1 MVDALSFLN
10 CDKNE
15 LEKHIVEEQTKNL
28 QDYIAVLSKRK
39 ASILLI
45 GTFIFVLA
53 AAIAFLLPSIFKS
66 SATILIEQ
74 QEIPPELVMSTVTSY
89 ASERIRTIEAQVMSR
104 SNLLKIIDKFN
115 LYESKRKFETSEE
128 IVERMREDTKLEVIS
143 AGVVDPRS
151 GRPSEA
157 TIAFSLSYKG
167 ESPATVQRVAS
178 ELTTLYLNENLRSR
192 TSKAEETSSFF
203 EEETRRLG
211 KVISELEGRLASFK
225 EKNTDLLP
233 ELQNLN
239 MQVLQRTETDIA
251 STEALLQNLEER
263 KIYLQAQLTQ
273 IQPFSPLVQGAS
285 MQLAVREAEYA
296 TARSRYSEDHPDL
309 QRLKNEIASL
319 KQETGAGGD
328 SKMLAEELTGLRA
341 ELAKTREKYTPDHPD
356 VIRIE
361 SRIESLEKELQ
372 ASNRNTKE
380 GVSDVQPD
388 NPAYI
393 TLSAQLESAESE
405 ARSVKDKLQSFRNKQ
420 AELEETLRKAPQ
432 AEREYLGLK
441 RDYENAVMRYQETRA
456 KQMRADVGKQLE
468 AESKGERFTLID
480 PPALPEK
487 PVSPNRPAI
496 LFLGLILSLGGGI
509 GFAVV
514 ADAVSGAVHGAKGVQ
529 AILGM
534 LPLSVIPYQMNAQDL
549 IKHQKTRRMI
559 FIGTLI
565 SILIAL
571 VIIHFAISP
580 LDVLWFRL
588 IRKGEMLAS

>member
-1 MVDALSFLN
+1 M
-10 CDKNE
+10 
-15 LEKHIVEEQTKNL
+15 EEQTKDI
-28 QDYIAVLSKRK
+28 QDYIAALSKRK
-39 ASILLI
+39 SSILLI
-45 GTFIFVLA
+45 ATSIFVLA
-53 AAIAFLLPSIFKS
+53 VAIALLLPSVYKS

-128 IVERMREDTKLEVIS
+128 IVERMREDTALNVIS

-178 ELTTLYLNENLRSR
+178 ELSTLYLNENLRSR

-203 EEETRRLG
+203 SEETQRLG
-211 KVISELEGRLASFK
+211 TLISDLEGRLASFK
-225 EKNTDLLP
+225 EKNADLLP
-233 ELQNLN
+233 ELRGLNL
-239 MQVLQRTETDIA
+239 QVLQRTETDIS
-251 STEALLQNLEER
+251 STEVQLQALKER
-263 KIYLQAQLTQ
+263 KIYLQSQLTQ
-273 IQPFSPLVQGAS
+273 IQPSSPLVQGAS
-285 MQLAVREAEYA
+285 MQLAMREAEYA
-296 TARSRYSEDHPDL
+296 SARSRYSEDHPDL

-328 SKMLAEELTGLRA
+328 TKNLGRKLTSLRA
-341 ELAKTREKYTPDHPD
+341 ELVLSREKYTPDHPD
-356 VIRIE
+356 VIHLE
-361 SRIESLEKELQ
+361 SRIESLEKELR
-372 ASNRNTKE
+372 ASNQKNAE
-380 GVSDVQPD
+380 GITEIQPD

-393 TLSAQLESAESE
+393 TLSAQLEAAESE
-405 ARSVKDKLQSFRNKQ
+405 TRALKSKLQNFKNKQ
-420 AELEETLRKAPQ
+420 AEFEDYLRKAPQ
-432 AEREYLGLK
+432 VEREYLGLK

-456 KQMRADVGKQLE
+456 KQMKADVGKQLE
-468 AESKGERFTLID
+468 AESKGERFTMID

-509 GFAVV
+509 GFAMV
-514 ADAVSGAVHGAKGVQ
+514 ADAIGGAVHGAKGVQ
-529 AILGM
+529 AVLGL
-534 LPLSVIPYQMNAQDL
+534 LPLSVIPYQMNAYDL
-549 IKHQKTRRMI
+549 IKRKKTRL
-559 FIGTLI
+559 F
-565 SILIAL
+565 ILIGAILTILIGL
-571 VIIHFAISP
+571 VIIHFAVSP

-588 IRKGEMLAS
+588 IRKGEILAS